1 MFVNSNQHIS
11 VSNQKLQ
18 VCVSYNLNWL
28 LTIFRE
34 ELDAPGEAFYGLS
47 TASSYSVLYR
57 LIWVV
62 CVTTAMIL
70 FVYQVADRTQVYFE
84 FNTTVAVSVQYT
96 DRVPFPAVTVC
107 NINTF
112 RLVVIV

>member
-34 ELDAPGEAFYGLS
+34 ELDAPGEAFYGLG
-47 TASSYSVLYR
+47 TASSCQSCRGRGRQDSQL
-57 LIWVV
+57 
-62 CVTTAMIL
+62 TTEGVRAL
-70 FVYQVADRTQVYFE
+70 
-84 FNTTVAVSVQYT
+84 
-96 DRVPFPAVTVC
+96 
-107 NINTF
+107 
-112 RLVVIV
+112 

>member
-1 MFVNSNQHIS
+1 MFVNSNQYIS

-47 TASSYSVLYR
+47 TASSHWY
-57 LIWVV
+57 
-62 CVTTAMIL
+62 IL
-70 FVYQVADRTQVYFE
+70 RRKETPQKRHKFFHFLFLQ
-84 FNTTVAVSVQYT
+84 
-96 DRVPFPAVTVC
+96 
-107 NINTF
+107 I
-112 RLVVIV
+112 

>member
-1 MFVNSNQHIS
+1 MFVNSNQYIS

-47 TASSYSVLYR
+47 TASSLHLLLTLYKDLIFLQQWLSDLDLQNVNIESNRMTFKTKNFNSHLISYVLHKS
-57 LIWVV
+57 L
-62 CVTTAMIL
+62 C
-70 FVYQVADRTQVYFE
+70 
-84 FNTTVAVSVQYT
+84 
-96 DRVPFPAVTVC
+96 
-107 NINTF
+107 
-112 RLVVIV
+112 